1 MPAFVSV
8 AAVRD
13 YLVTTDTTGQWSDG
27 LIGSNIRVA
36 SAFLQRATSRQFEAQ
51 SNTTK
56 VFSTLGR
63 AAITIPD
70 LRSTTAVTLNGNTV
84 DVDESYF
91 LTPDRFT
98 SSMFVGLEFP
108 SLRNPM
114 DYRSYP
120 DWFDRNYDN
129 PLTQYHLGLRNGG
142 MPNNVRVGPADW
154 GYLVIPDEVQH
165 ATKVLAAWYTLR
177 PDALLSG
184 ARQTPEGN
192 VFDLSRLP
200 VEVTQFIQTWKL
212 HDLAVVSG

>member
-1 MPAFVSV
+1 MPAFVSI
-8 AAVRD
+8 ASVRD
-13 YLVTTDTTGQWSDG
+13 YLVTQDTNGQWSDG
-27 LIGSNIRVA
+27 MIGSNIRVA
-36 SAFLQRATSRQFEAQ
+36 SAFLQRATGRQFEEQTA
-51 SNTTK
+51 TTK
-56 VFSTLGR
+56 FFSTLGR

-70 LRSTTAVTLNGNTV
+70 LRSATSVTLNGNTLTL
-84 DVDESYF
+84 DESFF

-98 SSMFVGLEFP
+98 PSMSVGVEFP
-108 SLRNPM
+108 SLRSPT

-120 DWFDRNYDN
+120 DWFDRNYDA
-129 PLTQYHLGLRNGG
+129 PLTRYRLGIGNGG
-142 MPNNVRVGPADW
+142 LPNNVGVTGDW

-212 HDLAVVSG
+212 HDMAVVSA